1 MKVTPI
7 PLIYAGEVQPYA
19 KAVKA
24 GNFIF
29 VSGFAGLN
37 PATGKMAEG
46 AKEQTKVIMNKIKS
60 ALEDAGSTFDKVLT
74 VKIIAKSQ
82 EILDLALDAIKEYMP
97 DLESK
102 AVTTY
107 FSHNP
112 SPSGGKVK
120 VEVLAESIK

>member
-7 PLIYAGEVQPYA
+7 PLIYAGKIQPYA

-24 GNFIF
+24 GSVVF
-29 VSGFAGLN
+29 VSGFAGLD

-60 ALEDAGSTFDKVLT
+60 ALEDAGSTFEKVLT
-74 VKIIAKSQ
+74 VKIIAQDQ
-82 EILDLALDAIKEYMP
+82 EVFDLALDTIKEYMP
-97 DLESK
+97 DLENK
-102 AVTTY
+102 AVTAY
-107 FSHNP
+107 FSHYP

-120 VEVLAESIK
+120 VEVLAEK